1 MTHARH
7 TRAYAWD
14 VFHHD
19 YSRRE
24 PLSRKPS
31 WILAYATIDVPLE
44 ASLETLTAAHP
55 GVPVFG
61 CTSFQGVFSPKGFAR
76 GMQLLVGEPSDG
88 VSVHVVFRSGG
99 ASGARAAARAAA
111 ADLRAAL
118 PGEIDHLLLH
128 ATPGFEEA
136 ILEGI
141 EEGFSGAPPS
151 VYGGSAADDD
161 LSGAWRIFSNHL
173 SASEGF
179 VLAGFSAKHGAVGS
193 FVSGYTASSTR
204 GVVTGV
210 QGRTI
215 KSINGKP
222 AANVYN
228 EWTRG
233 AITAHLQGGVVLS
246 ETTLHP
252 LGRAVDKHAS
262 VKRYVLSHPH
272 QVIPGGSLSL
282 FTDVKM
288 GDELVLM
295 LGSQSAL
302 IDRTEQAVR
311 RAIGS
316 TVSTGSLAGAILIYC
331 GGCVGALGDAVHG
344 VARGFEAIVG
354 GAPFVGAATFGEQG
368 SFPIG
373 KTESSAGQQRM
384 NRHGNLMCD
393 TVMFR
398 AH

>member
-1 MTHARH
+1 M
-7 TRAYAWD
+7 
-14 VFHHD
+14 FHHD
-19 YSRRE
+19 YALRE
-24 PLSRKPS
+24 PLPRQPS
-31 WILAYATIDVPLE
+31 WILAYATIDVSLE
-44 ASLETLTAAHP
+44 ASLETLALAHP
-55 GVPVFG
+55 GVPIFG

-76 GMQLLVGEPSDG
+76 GIQLLVGEPSDG

-99 ASGARAAARAAA
+99 AGTARASARAAALE
-111 ADLRAAL
+111 LRAAL
-118 PGEIDHLLLH
+118 PSIDHLLLH

-136 ILEGI
+136 LLEGI
-141 EEGFSGAPPS
+141 EEGFENAPPP

-161 LSGAWRIFSNHL
+161 LSGKWRIFANTTV
-173 SASEGF
+173 AREGF
-179 VLAGFSAKHGAVGS
+179 VLVGFSAKHGAVGS

-204 GVVTGV
+204 GIVTSV

-215 KSINGKP
+215 KSINNKP
-222 AANVYN
+222 ASSVYN
-228 EWTRG
+228 EWTKG
-233 AITAHLQGGVVLS
+233 AIAEQLQGGVVLS
-246 ETTLHP
+246 ATTLHP
-252 LGRAVDKHAS
+252 LGRAVDKSAA

-282 FTDVKM
+282 FTDVKV

-302 IDRTEQAVR
+302 VDRTEQAVR

-316 TVSTGSLAGAILIYC
+316 TVSAGSLTGAILIYC

-368 SFPIG
+368 SFPPG
-373 KTESSAGQQRM
+373 LGQQRM

-398 AH
+398 AGSAKERAQR

>member
-1 MTHARH
+1 
-7 TRAYAWD
+7 

-19 YSRRE
+19 YSRRD
-24 PLSRKPS
+24 PLPRRPS

-44 ASLETLTAAHP
+44 ASLEALTAAHP

-61 CTSFQGVFSPKGFAR
+61 CTSFQGVFSPAGFAR
-76 GMQLLVGEPSDG
+76 GLHLLVGEDGDG
-88 VSVHVVFRSGG
+88 VEVHVVFRAGG
-99 ASGARAAARAAA
+99 PGGARAAARAAVA
-111 ADLRAAL
+111 ELRAA
-118 PGEIDHLLLH
+118 GRSIDHLLLH

-136 ILEGI
+136 LLEGI
-141 EEGFSGAPPS
+141 EEGFEGSPPA

-161 LSGAWRIFSNHL
+161 LSGAWQIFSNHRT
-173 SASEGF
+173 SREGF
-179 VLAGFSAKHGAVGS
+179 VLVGFSAKHGAVGS

-204 GVVTGV
+204 GVVTSV

-215 KSINGKP
+215 KSIDGKP
-222 AANVYN
+222 AASVYN
-228 EWTRG
+228 EWTQG
-233 AITAHLQGGVVLS
+233 AIAEQLQGGVVLS
-246 ETTLHP
+246 ATTLHP
-252 LGRAVDKHAS
+252 LGRTVDKSAA

-282 FTDVKM
+282 FTDVKL

-302 IDRTEQAVR
+302 VDRTEQAVR
-311 RAIGS
+311 RAIGAS
-316 TVSTGSLAGAILIYC
+316 VVRGSLAGAILIYC
-331 GGCVGALGDAVHG
+331 AGCVGALGDEVHG
-344 VARGFEAIVG
+344 VARGFENIVG
-354 GAPFVGAATFGEQG
+354 GAPFVGAATYGEQG
-368 SFPIG
+368 SFPM
-373 KTESSAGQQRM
+373 GQQRM

>member
-1 MTHARH
+1 MTHERH
-7 TRAYAWD
+7 TVAYD
-14 VFHHD
+14 SEVFHHD
-19 YSRRE
+19 YSAQQ
-24 PLSRKPS
+24 PLPSAPS
-31 WILAYATIDVPLE
+31 WILAYATIDVPLDAALE
-44 ASLETLTAAHP
+44 ALASAHP
-55 GVPVFG
+55 GVPIFG

-76 GMQLLVGEPSDG
+76 GMQLLVGEASDD
-88 VSVHVVFRSGG
+88 VNVHVIFRSGG
-99 ASGARAAARAAA
+99 AGGARTGARAAAAE
-111 ADLRAAL
+111 LRAAL
-118 PGEIDHLLLH
+118 PGTIDHLLLH

-141 EEGFSGAPPS
+141 EEGFDGAPPP

-161 LSGAWRIFSNHL
+161 LSGAWRVFAKNTT
-173 SASEGF
+173 AREGF
-179 VLAGFSAKHGAVGS
+179 VLVGFSAKHGAVGS

-204 GVVTGV
+204 GIVTSV
-210 QGRTI
+210 QGRTV
-215 KSINGKP
+215 KSINNKP
-222 AANVYN
+222 AAVVYN
-228 EWTRG
+228 EWTKG
-233 AITAHLQGGVVLS
+233 AIAEQMQGGVVLS
-246 ETTLHP
+246 ATTLHP
-252 LGRAVDKHAS
+252 LGRAVDKNAA

-282 FTDVKM
+282 FTDVKV

-302 IDRTEQAVR
+302 VDRTEQAVR

-316 TVSTGSLAGAILIYC
+316 TVAAGSLSGAILIYC
-331 GGCVGALGDAVHG
+331 GGCVGALGDDVHS

-368 SFPIG
+368 SF
-373 KTESSAGQQRM
+373 AGQQRM